1 MKEELIKLVTLQK
14 YDRQIIEID
23 SHLNGLSQQIAKDE
37 QRLAKAREQV
47 SDKETSLQSKKVES
61 SRSDSDIQD
70 SEIKYK
76 EYSYQLMSL
85 KDAKAYDAMKAQ
97 IEALREDISNKESM
111 AIDLLNDIEETEKTL
126 AIYNEKI
133 TAEEARIQTQKD
145 VLSQDES
152 SRADEK
158 GELTKRRESY
168 AAEISP
174 EVMRSYNR
182 LLKLPNGVAL
192 AAVEGRTCTGCY
204 SNITLDNL
212 EIVKMMSHLVQCGSC
227 NRILYIPGLLGSQD

>member
-37 QRLAKAREQV
+37 KRLAKAREQV
-47 SDKETSLQSKKVES
+47 SEKEASLQSKKVES
-61 SRSDSDIQD
+61 SRSDSDIQE

-97 IEALREDISNKESM
+97 IEALREEISNKESM

-145 VLSQDES
+145 ALNQDES

-158 GELTKRRESY
+158 SELTKRRESY

-174 EVMRSYNR
+174 EVMRNYNR

-204 SNITLDNL
+204 SSITLDNL

-227 NRILYIPGLLGSQD
+227 NRILYIPSQLGSQE